1 MARTITI
8 TTTKRARERQKIEME
23 KQVHFGH
30 CAYAALTAMELNM
43 RNYLYVCLVN
53 N

>member
-30 CAYAALTAMELNM
+30 CAYAALTGIGIKYAKLFI
-43 RNYLYVCLVN
+43 RLSCK
-53 N
+53 